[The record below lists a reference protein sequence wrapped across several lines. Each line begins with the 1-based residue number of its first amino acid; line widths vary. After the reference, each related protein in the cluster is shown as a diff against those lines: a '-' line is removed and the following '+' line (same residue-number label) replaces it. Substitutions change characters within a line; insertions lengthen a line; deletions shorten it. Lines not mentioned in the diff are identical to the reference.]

1 MNQTNIE
8 TTKQHSGQQQQ
19 TSLVVANCW
28 FFGEWVIYTT
38 KNQVINCT
46 NIYWEKLIKFKS
58 WISLY
63 YLHFTRKFRC
73 FTITFVL
80 PQQIHH
86 GGSSTIL
93 SRPNT
98 VVWDIRLINMWN
110 DFLIWHIMWQYYW
123 PIGKGN
129 RQMIRHCMSWC
140 NWPIIWP
147 EYSSNV
153 GMKLDVVRQGWVKVV
168 KSVDGK
174 FIEFLG
180 THVTVSTTFRTI
192 AQSLVLTARS
202 TPYSQLVQASRP
214 TVAARS

>member
-8 TTKQHSGQQQQ
+8 TTKQLVWALRLCWPQQ
-19 TSLVVANCW
+19 TSGIQLLILW
-28 FFGEWVIYTT
+28 RMSHIHY
-38 KNQVINCT
+38 KKLSHQLHQYILR
-46 NIYWEKLIKFKS
+46 KLIKFNS

-63 YLHFTRKFRC
+63 YLHFTRKFSC
-73 FTITFVL
+73 FTITLIL
-80 PQQIHH
+80 PHQIHH

-153 GMKLDVVRQGWVKVV
+153 GINHVVRQGWVIIV
-168 KSVDGK
+168 KFCWWK
-174 FIEFLG
+174 IHWIL
-180 THVTVSTTFRTI
+180 R
-192 AQSLVLTARS
+192 
-202 TPYSQLVQASRP
+202 YSCHCQHNI
-214 TVAARS
+214 

>member
-1 MNQTNIE
+1 MPAHTADIASCKFKLNWFTEWIKVQTNIE

-153 GMKLDVVRQGWVKVV
+153 GINHAVRQRWVIMV
-168 KSVDGK
+168 KFCWWK
-174 FIEFLG
+174 IHWIL
-180 THVTVSTTFRTI
+180 R
-192 AQSLVLTARS
+192 
-202 TPYSQLVQASRP
+202 YSCHGQHNI
-214 TVAARS
+214 